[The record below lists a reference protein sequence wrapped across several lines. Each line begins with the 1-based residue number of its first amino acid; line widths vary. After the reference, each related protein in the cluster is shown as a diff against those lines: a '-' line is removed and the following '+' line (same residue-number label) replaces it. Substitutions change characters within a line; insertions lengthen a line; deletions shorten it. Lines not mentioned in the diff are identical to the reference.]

1 MQERAAFL
9 RSLTLQDLAEINRI
23 RASQVLETENFLA
36 AKRAEN
42 DRLRAKLEQSQAERQ
57 EGERVR
63 ALRREKIAE
72 IRLRREGQKN
82 STN

>member
-1 MQERAAFL
+1 MQERVAFL

-23 RASQVLETENFLA
+23 RASQVLETERFLA

-42 DRLRAKLEQSQAERQ
+42 NRLRAKLEQSQAERQ
-57 EGERVR
+57 DCERVR

-72 IRLRREGQKN
+72 IRLRSEGQKS

>member
-23 RASQVLETENFLA
+23 RASQVLEVERFLA
-36 AKRAEN
+36 ATRAEN

>member
-23 RASQVLETENFLA
+23 RESQVLEAERFLA
-36 AKRAEN
+36 ATRAVN

>member
-1 MQERAAFL
+1 MQGRVAFL

-23 RASQVLETENFLA
+23 CASQIFETERFLA

-42 DRLRAKLEQSQAERQ
+42 NRLRAKLEQSQAERQ

-72 IRLRREGQKN
+72 IRLRREGQKS

>member
-1 MQERAAFL
+1 M
-9 RSLTLQDLAEINRI
+9 RSLTLQELVEINRI
-23 RASQVLETENFLA
+23 RASQVFEAERFLA
-36 AKRAEN
+36 ATRAEN

-63 ALRREKIAE
+63 ALRREKLAE

>member
-1 MQERAAFL
+1 M
-9 RSLTLQDLAEINRI
+9 RSLTLQELVEINRI
-23 RASQVLETENFLA
+23 RASQVLEAERFLA
-36 AKRAEN
+36 ATRAEN
-42 DRLRAKLEQSQAERQ
+42 DRLRAKFEQSRAER
-57 EGERVR
+57 EECERVR

>member
-9 RSLTLQDLAEINRI
+9 RSLTPQELAEINRI
-23 RASQVLETENFLA
+23 RASQVLEAERILA
-36 AKRAEN
+36 ATRAEN
-42 DRLRAKLEQSQAERQ
+42 DRLRAKLEQSQAEH
-57 EGERVR
+57 EECERVR

-72 IRLRREGQKN
+72 LRLRKEGQKK

>member
-1 MQERAAFL
+1 MQDRAAFL
-9 RSLTLQDLAEINRI
+9 RSLTLQDLAETNRI
-23 RASQVLETENFLA
+23 RASQVLEAERFLA
-36 AKRAEN
+36 ATRAEN

-63 ALRREKIAE
+63 AQRREKIAE